1 MLNPSGPTG
10 QLPYKAEQSYKGKR
24 TKLMIK
30 EKATYYLFSTAL
42 AACLTAFPACSA
54 DEAAVQEPAP
64 APPAYDG
71 QTVKTQFA
79 IHVPHA
85 DANKRMTEAN
95 TQNDNRFLG
104 MHAIRLIPLD
114 TPYNDVGNAADRTFI
129 DYMIRLEDIEDF
141 NTDDES
147 GYDDTGKEGVKI
159 YQDVSIPVGTQ
170 SFLFYGEA
178 KRGTDATEFTQ
189 GALEPSWNDGGIRAV
204 SDITFRLKGI
214 LDNTDIETPKKT
226 LLNQLNAVMS
236 VNDWSDQRSEPASG
250 SNAPSTE
257 ENTLAILYTN
267 MQKMQAGSAEAIRIT
282 LEDLYHTVA
291 SIANATTD
299 SPQKDIANAIR
310 TAITN
315 QVSGNA
321 AALFTVST
329 GGNTLEWTDGTDPA
343 ISSFPTA
350 QNLPEGAVQL
360 RWIPAEEGT
369 AGHFEYVPEASGT
382 TSGDGITVG
391 TTDKVKLNSLTYP
404 AALAYHVCSA
414 AMANDDPSASF
425 PTAGSWSSA
434 DWADDWKDNVL
445 ATSRLVALQHTIQ
458 YGVAQLA
465 TTVKFASGN
474 IPDQNGTQ
482 VVVDNRRFSLTGIL
496 VGGQPAEVGYD
507 FLPTAIEPTNFD
519 RTVYDHDIEPGN
531 AFGGAV
537 YVTTTSTPV
546 NYTLL
551 LDNEQDESYNPHQTV
566 NFAIELKNHGEDF
579 RGVDGNLIA
588 KGMTFYLVGKLEP
601 NAFQPDSNRD
611 EEVDHIFVRDHT
623 TTANVTIHSLANAY
637 LTVPDLRATNLQ
649 LALSVDLQWQQGYTQ
664 DVTLP

>member
-30 EKATYYLFSTAL
+30 EKATYYLFSMAL
-42 AACLTAFPACSA
+42 AASLTAFSACNA

-71 QTVKTQFA
+71 QTVKTEFA

-321 AALFTVST
+321 AALFTVSA

-382 TSGDGITVG
+382 TSGEGITVG
-391 TTDKVKLNSLTYP
+391 SVDKVKLNSLTYP
-404 AALAYHVCSA
+404 AALAYHVCTA
-414 AMANDDPSASF
+414 ARANDDPSAPF
-425 PTAGSWSSA
+425 PSAGEWTGA
-434 DWADDWKDNVL
+434 PWNGWGDQVE
-445 ATSRLVALQHTIQ
+445 ATSRLVALKDNIQ
-458 YGVAQLA
+458 YSVASLA
-465 TTVKFASGN
+465 TTVQFASEN
-474 IPDQNGTQ
+474 LPDQSGSLVATGDQ
-482 VVVDNRRFSLTGIL
+482 TFSLTGIL
-496 VGGQPAEVGYD
+496 VGGQPDKVGFD
-507 FLPTAIEPTNFD
+507 FLPDAATAQFD
-519 RTVYDHDIEPGN
+519 RTVYDHDIEPGS
-531 AFGGAV
+531 ASGGTV
-537 YVTTTSTPV
+537 YVTTTATSK

-551 LDNEQDESYNPHQTV
+551 LDNNQGEENNKGQTV

-588 KGMTFYLVGKLEP
+588 RGMTFYLVGQLK
-601 NAFQPDSNRD
+601 PDDGSGEALN
-611 EEVDHIFVRDHT
+611 EAVDHIFVRDYT
-623 TTANVTIHSLANAY
+623 TTANVTIRSLQNAY
-637 LTVPDLRATNLQ
+637 LTIPDLRATNLR